1 MYSSEMT
8 ARTLSLETAKFAKTI
23 LLKEISVPPREIMAW
38 QYRNLTFRF
47 DVRYESNFV
56 NHTRLLKLKT
66 RVTRLTGNFNIRH
79 CVCVCVCYNLGR
91 IR

>member
-1 MYSSEMT
+1 MYRSEMT
-8 ARTLSLETAKFAKTI
+8 AHTLSLETAKFAKTI
-23 LLKEISVPPREIMAW
+23 LLKEISVPPREIMAR

-66 RVTRLTGNFNIRH
+66 RVIRLTGNFNVRH
-79 CVCVCVCYNLGR
+79 CYNLER